1 MNSDMGE
8 WSEVPNELL
17 VMVLDRL
24 PHIID
29 QIWFGAMCSSWY
41 QVAKENRHWL
51 DFQDKL
57 PLMMLPDKER
67 TETRNFYSITK
78 NKIYDI
84 QLPEFHCK
92 WCCGSSKGWVITV
105 DASSNIHLLNPFTGT
120 QIQLPSLD
128 KFPDNQNSND
138 PEEPRDYRYM
148 FKTLLSANPISTP
161 NYVVTIV
168 TNLLKL
174 SFYKPGD
181 EINGV
186 LMKMSYITRINSMQS
201 LITVLL

>member
-67 TETRNFYSITK
+67 
-78 NKIYDI
+78 
-84 QLPEFHCK
+84 
-92 WCCGSSKGWVITV
+92 
-105 DASSNIHLLNPFTGT
+105 T